1 MDMNSLEVMASSIGG
16 YFSSEQI
23 DLLSIIEAKN
33 NEELLYFIMTT
44 DQMKNVYSKED
55 LELLATLPLEDL
67 KRAIFKSYQ
76 DTMVYRD
83 DDNKIEMDNR
93 LKHLNLKERDLEVIK
108 NVLASNTPGITSW
121 LKDYLKTKYPKNFED
136 IIDTNHHFMSREL
149 DNLKD
154 KDLYEDMSLLDNNLD
169 YFDTMLI
176 GSGRIYKIINQF
188 YDNDKKYDFY
198 YPKRDLDFAYRNQ
211 KNVRYHSLL
220 VRESQDLFFKGMP
233 KEEVLSTMKGY
244 VKASID
250 FINNY
255 NDNHKINVNG
265 TEKPVVNAVD
275 LFNEI
280 VSFDKDEKGEYYNIW
295 EKNFGITIDDL
306 LEVFD
311 YAFIN
316 KKEGMSYLYNEP
328 FLEDTKR
335 RKKVFEVLGEI
346 DKKRLGLIDTLGTQ
360 MHITLG
366 EDENNIKE
374 VFADFKN
381 LQDQTGKKIEI
392 TEFDMSLGREEVPKV
407 LGENPEVKLEEVYDY
422 KKQKIKDISSIINNS
437 GVNLSGL
444 SYWSLTDKIDF
455 NLPRIRS
462 NYLKEG
468 LIKDINQ
475 IPTVCGGLFPTYK
488 KLIKQQNHQL
498 TESVNKTI

>member
-1 MDMNSLEVMASSIGG
+1 MDMNSLEVVTSSIGG

-23 DLLSIIEAKN
+23 DLLSIIKAKD
-33 NEELLYFIMTT
+33 NEELLKFIMTT

-76 DTMVYRD
+76 DTMIYRD
-83 DDNKIEMDNR
+83 DDNKVEMENK
-93 LKHLNLKERDLEVIK
+93 LKSLNLKERDVEVIK
-108 NVLASNTPGITSW
+108 SVLTGNTAEIIPWI
-121 LKDYLKTKYPKNFED
+121 KDYIKTKYPKNFENIFD
-136 IIDTNHHFMSREL
+136 MNHHFMSREL

-154 KDLYEDMSLLDNNLD
+154 KDLYEDMSLLYNNLN

-188 YDNDKKYDFY
+188 YDNDKRYDFY
-198 YPKRDLDFAYRNQ
+198 YPKRDLDFAYRHQ

-233 KEEVLSTMKGY
+233 KEEVLNTMKDY
-244 VKASID
+244 VKKSID

-255 NDNHKINVNG
+255 NDTHKINVKG
-265 TEKPVVNAVD
+265 IEKPVVNAID

-295 EKNFGITIDDL
+295 EKNFGITLDDL
-306 LEVFD
+306 LPVFD
-311 YAFIN
+311 YAYKN

-346 DKKRLGLIDTLGTQ
+346 DKKRPGLIDTLGTQ

-366 EDENNIKE
+366 EDENNIKKA
-374 VFADFKN
+374 FADFKN

-392 TEFDMSLGREEVPKV
+392 TEFDMSLGREDVPKV
-407 LGENPEVKLEEVYDY
+407 FVENPKVKLEEVYDY
-422 KKQKIKDISSIINNS
+422 KAQKIKDISSIINDS
-437 GVNLSGL
+437 GVKLAGV

-455 NLPRIRS
+455 NLERIRS

-475 IPTVCGGLFPTYK
+475 IPTVCGGLFQTSK
-488 KLIKQQNHQL
+488 NLIKEQNHQL
-498 TESVNKTI
+498 KENVNKTI